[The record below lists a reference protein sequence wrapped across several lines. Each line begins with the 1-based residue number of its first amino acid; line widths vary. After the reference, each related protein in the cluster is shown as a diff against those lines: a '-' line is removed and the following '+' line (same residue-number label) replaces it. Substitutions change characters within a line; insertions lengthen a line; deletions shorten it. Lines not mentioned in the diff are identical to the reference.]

1 MTVDR
6 QKVLDAFAA
15 YIRPYDA
22 QDPKVS
28 LKIHH
33 TYRVAALCEQIGRSI
48 ALEGTA
54 LDLAWLCGMLHD
66 VGRFEQLRR
75 FGTFDD
81 SKSIDHARAGVQVL
95 FEQGHIRD
103 YLDDDSEDAMLR
115 TAVEWH
121 SAYRLPDGLDERT
134 VMYCNILRDA
144 DKIDILRVNVE
155 TPLEDIY
162 NVTTAELLASPVT
175 PAVQQAFY
183 EHHAVL
189 RSIKQHPAD
198 TCFGEHPPS
207 CRAGDAMS
215 YTLEVCV
222 DSAASAL
229 AAKRGGADRL
239 ELCADLIIGGTTP
252 SLALVR
258 QVKAETGLPVRAL
271 LRPRFGDFCYDRYEL
286 AQMAETA
293 AALVQA
299 GADGIVTGVLTPEG
313 ELDVDALR
321 PIYAAA
327 RTAAKAAGRP
337 VVCTLHRAFDVCK
350 DPFAALEAAKAL
362 NLGTILTSGQAA
374 SAPAGASL
382 LRRLV
387 EAAGPDLEILVGAGV
402 TPANLP
408 ALAAETGAHAFHMSG
423 KQVLDSRMTFR
434 REGVPMGLPGFSEF
448 EVWQTSEET
457 IRAARRVLNEL

>member
-1 MTVDR
+1 MIRRPPRSTLFPYTTLFRSDIVTVDR

-198 TCFGEHPPS
+198 HAVGHSSPRTAFTRKDTLLFPFHPHP
-207 CRAGDAMS
+207 CR
-215 YTLEVCV
+215 TLITAWGIAV
-222 DSAASAL
+222 SFARP
-229 AAKRGGADRL
+229 RGGMKKPRY
-239 ELCADLIIGGTTP
+239 E
-252 SLALVR
+252 
-258 QVKAETGLPVRAL
+258 PVR
-271 LRPRFGDFCYDRYEL
+271 F
-286 AQMAETA
+286 
-293 AALVQA
+293 
-299 GADGIVTGVLTPEG
+299 
-313 ELDVDALR
+313 
-321 PIYAAA
+321 
-327 RTAAKAAGRP
+327 
-337 VVCTLHRAFDVCK
+337 
-350 DPFAALEAAKAL
+350 
-362 NLGTILTSGQAA
+362 
-374 SAPAGASL
+374 
-382 LRRLV
+382 
-387 EAAGPDLEILVGAGV
+387 
-402 TPANLP
+402 
-408 ALAAETGAHAFHMSG
+408 
-423 KQVLDSRMTFR
+423 
-434 REGVPMGLPGFSEF
+434 
-448 EVWQTSEET
+448 
-457 IRAARRVLNEL
+457 

>member
-81 SKSIDHARAGVQVL
+81 SKSIDHARAGVQVS

-162 NVTTAELLASPVT
+162 
-175 PAVQQAFY
+175 AVG
-183 EHHAVL
+183 H
-189 RSIKQHPAD
+189 S
-198 TCFGEHPPS
+198 
-207 CRAGDAMS
+207 
-215 YTLEVCV
+215 
-222 DSAASAL
+222 
-229 AAKRGGADRL
+229 
-239 ELCADLIIGGTTP
+239 
-252 SLALVR
+252 SLV
-258 QVKAETGLPVRAL
+258 
-271 LRPRFGDFCYDRYEL
+271 YEL
-286 AQMAETA
+286 VYPESRCIVADQVWLWKLMDFKTHNPETA
-293 AALVQA
+293 TAFALMREHMHQW
-299 GADGIVTGVLTPEG
+299 
-313 ELDVDALR
+313 
-321 PIYAAA
+321 
-327 RTAAKAAGRP
+327 
-337 VVCTLHRAFDVCK
+337 
-350 DPFAALEAAKAL
+350 
-362 NLGTILTSGQAA
+362 
-374 SAPAGASL
+374 
-382 LRRLV
+382 
-387 EAAGPDLEILVGAGV
+387 
-402 TPANLP
+402 
-408 ALAAETGAHAFHMSG
+408 LAENT
-423 KQVLDSRMTFR
+423 
-434 REGVPMGLPGFSEF
+434 
-448 EVWQTSEET
+448 
-457 IRAARRVLNEL
+457 

>member
-198 TCFGEHPPS
+198 HAVGHS
-207 CRAGDAMS
+207 
-215 YTLEVCV
+215 
-222 DSAASAL
+222 
-229 AAKRGGADRL
+229 
-239 ELCADLIIGGTTP
+239 
-252 SLALVR
+252 SLV
-258 QVKAETGLPVRAL
+258 
-271 LRPRFGDFCYDRYEL
+271 YEL
-286 AQMAETA
+286 VYPESRCIVADQGWLWKLMDFKTHNPEIATAFALMREHMHQWLAENT
-293 AALVQA
+293 
-299 GADGIVTGVLTPEG
+299 
-313 ELDVDALR
+313 
-321 PIYAAA
+321 
-327 RTAAKAAGRP
+327 
-337 VVCTLHRAFDVCK
+337 
-350 DPFAALEAAKAL
+350 
-362 NLGTILTSGQAA
+362 
-374 SAPAGASL
+374 
-382 LRRLV
+382 
-387 EAAGPDLEILVGAGV
+387 
-402 TPANLP
+402 
-408 ALAAETGAHAFHMSG
+408 
-423 KQVLDSRMTFR
+423 
-434 REGVPMGLPGFSEF
+434 
-448 EVWQTSEET
+448 
-457 IRAARRVLNEL
+457 

>member
-175 PAVQQAFY
+175 PAVQQAY
-183 EHHAVL
+183 
-189 RSIKQHPAD
+189 
-198 TCFGEHPPS
+198 
-207 CRAGDAMS
+207 
-215 YTLEVCV
+215 Y
-222 DSAASAL
+222 
-229 AAKRGGADRL
+229 
-239 ELCADLIIGGTTP
+239 
-252 SLALVR
+252 
-258 QVKAETGLPVRAL
+258 
-271 LRPRFGDFCYDRYEL
+271 
-286 AQMAETA
+286 
-293 AALVQA
+293 
-299 GADGIVTGVLTPEG
+299 
-313 ELDVDALR
+313 
-321 PIYAAA
+321 
-327 RTAAKAAGRP
+327 
-337 VVCTLHRAFDVCK
+337 
-350 DPFAALEAAKAL
+350 
-362 NLGTILTSGQAA
+362 
-374 SAPAGASL
+374 
-382 LRRLV
+382 
-387 EAAGPDLEILVGAGV
+387 
-402 TPANLP
+402 
-408 ALAAETGAHAFHMSG
+408 
-423 KQVLDSRMTFR
+423 
-434 REGVPMGLPGFSEF
+434 
-448 EVWQTSEET
+448 
-457 IRAARRVLNEL
+457 

>member
-144 DKIDILRVNVE
+144 DKIDILRV
-155 TPLEDIY
+155 
-162 NVTTAELLASPVT
+162 
-175 PAVQQAFY
+175 
-183 EHHAVL
+183 
-189 RSIKQHPAD
+189 
-198 TCFGEHPPS
+198 
-207 CRAGDAMS
+207 
-215 YTLEVCV
+215 
-222 DSAASAL
+222 SACS
-229 AAKRGGADRL
+229 
-239 ELCADLIIGGTTP
+239 
-252 SLALVR
+252 
-258 QVKAETGLPVRAL
+258 
-271 LRPRFGDFCYDRYEL
+271 
-286 AQMAETA
+286 
-293 AALVQA
+293 
-299 GADGIVTGVLTPEG
+299 
-313 ELDVDALR
+313 
-321 PIYAAA
+321 
-327 RTAAKAAGRP
+327 RTAQVFRI
-337 VVCTLHRAFDVCK
+337 TR
-350 DPFAALEAAKAL
+350 
-362 NLGTILTSGQAA
+362 SA
-374 SAPAGASL
+374 SVGSSVKVKPLSASI
-382 LRRLV
+382 
-387 EAAGPDLEILVGAGV
+387 PIS
-402 TPANLP
+402 
-408 ALAAETGAHAFHMSG
+408 F
-423 KQVLDSRMTFR
+423 
-434 REGVPMGLPGFSEF
+434 
-448 EVWQTSEET
+448 
-457 IRAARRVLNEL
+457 

>member
-1 MTVDR
+1 LLLFAVCGAVPTDLCYNHSRIKTNQEMDIVTVDR

-183 EHHAVL
+183 AHHAVL
-189 RSIKQHPAD
+189 RSLKQHPAD
-198 TCFGEHPPS
+198 HAVGHS
-207 CRAGDAMS
+207 
-215 YTLEVCV
+215 
-222 DSAASAL
+222 
-229 AAKRGGADRL
+229 
-239 ELCADLIIGGTTP
+239 
-252 SLALVR
+252 SLV
-258 QVKAETGLPVRAL
+258 
-271 LRPRFGDFCYDRYEL
+271 YEL
-286 AQMAETA
+286 VYPESRCIVADQGWLWKLMDFKTHNPETA
-293 AALVQA
+293 TAFALMREHMHQW
-299 GADGIVTGVLTPEG
+299 
-313 ELDVDALR
+313 
-321 PIYAAA
+321 
-327 RTAAKAAGRP
+327 
-337 VVCTLHRAFDVCK
+337 
-350 DPFAALEAAKAL
+350 
-362 NLGTILTSGQAA
+362 
-374 SAPAGASL
+374 
-382 LRRLV
+382 
-387 EAAGPDLEILVGAGV
+387 
-402 TPANLP
+402 
-408 ALAAETGAHAFHMSG
+408 LAENT
-423 KQVLDSRMTFR
+423 
-434 REGVPMGLPGFSEF
+434 
-448 EVWQTSEET
+448 
-457 IRAARRVLNEL
+457 

>member
-121 SAYRLPDGLDERT
+121 SAYRLPDGLDKRT

-198 TCFGEHPPS
+198 HAVGHS
-207 CRAGDAMS
+207 
-215 YTLEVCV
+215 
-222 DSAASAL
+222 
-229 AAKRGGADRL
+229 
-239 ELCADLIIGGTTP
+239 
-252 SLALVR
+252 SLV
-258 QVKAETGLPVRAL
+258 
-271 LRPRFGDFCYDRYEL
+271 YEL
-286 AQMAETA
+286 VYPESRCIVADQGWLWKLMDFKTHC
-293 AALVQA
+293 LCPDA
-299 GADGIVTGVLTPEG
+299 GTHAPM
-313 ELDVDALR
+313 
-321 PIYAAA
+321 
-327 RTAAKAAGRP
+327 AGRE
-337 VVCTLHRAFDVCK
+337 H
-350 DPFAALEAAKAL
+350 
-362 NLGTILTSGQAA
+362 LT
-374 SAPAGASL
+374 
-382 LRRLV
+382 
-387 EAAGPDLEILVGAGV
+387 D
-402 TPANLP
+402 
-408 ALAAETGAHAFHMSG
+408 
-423 KQVLDSRMTFR
+423 K
-434 REGVPMGLPGFSEF
+434 
-448 EVWQTSEET
+448 
-457 IRAARRVLNEL
+457 

>member
-1 MTVDR
+1 MT
-6 QKVLDAFAA
+6 
-15 YIRPYDA
+15 
-22 QDPKVS
+22 
-28 LKIHH
+28 
-33 TYRVAALCEQIGRSI
+33 
-48 ALEGTA
+48 
-54 LDLAWLCGMLHD
+54 
-66 VGRFEQLRR
+66 
-75 FGTFDD
+75 
-81 SKSIDHARAGVQVL
+81 
-95 FEQGHIRD
+95 
-103 YLDDDSEDAMLR
+103 
-115 TAVEWH
+115 
-121 SAYRLPDGLDERT
+121 
-134 VMYCNILRDA
+134 
-144 DKIDILRVNVE
+144 
-155 TPLEDIY
+155 
-162 NVTTAELLASPVT
+162 
-175 PAVQQAFY
+175 
-183 EHHAVL
+183 
-189 RSIKQHPAD
+189 
-198 TCFGEHPPS
+198 
-207 CRAGDAMS
+207 

-222 DSAASAL
+222 DSVASAL

-258 QVKAETGLPVRAL
+258 QVKAET
-271 LRPRFGDFCYDRYEL
+271 
-286 AQMAETA
+286 A

-313 ELDVDALR
+313 ELDVDALH

-327 RTAAKAAGRP
+327 RAAAKAAGRP

>member
-54 LDLAWLCGMLHD
+54 LDLAWLCGILHD
-66 VGRFEQLRR
+66 DGRFEQLRR

-121 SAYRLPDGLDERT
+121 SAYRLPDGLDERP

-198 TCFGEHPPS
+198 HAVGHS
-207 CRAGDAMS
+207 
-215 YTLEVCV
+215 
-222 DSAASAL
+222 
-229 AAKRGGADRL
+229 
-239 ELCADLIIGGTTP
+239 
-252 SLALVR
+252 SLV
-258 QVKAETGLPVRAL
+258 
-271 LRPRFGDFCYDRYEL
+271 YEL
-286 AQMAETA
+286 VYPESRCI
-293 AALVQA
+293 V
-299 GADGIVTGVLTPEG
+299 ADQGWLW
-313 ELDVDALR
+313 
-321 PIYAAA
+321 
-327 RTAAKAAGRP
+327 K
-337 VVCTLHRAFDVCK
+337 
-350 DPFAALEAAKAL
+350 
-362 NLGTILTSGQAA
+362 
-374 SAPAGASL
+374 
-382 LRRLV
+382 
-387 EAAGPDLEILVGAGV
+387 LVG
-402 TPANLP
+402 L
-408 ALAAETGAHAFHMSG
+408 
-423 KQVLDSRMTFR
+423 
-434 REGVPMGLPGFSEF
+434 
-448 EVWQTSEET
+448 
-457 IRAARRVLNEL
+457 

>member
-198 TCFGEHPPS
+198 HAVERFLTNIRRAHHLWSMSKVPILLVHNVVS
-207 CRAGDAMS
+207 CRWS
-215 YTLEVCV
+215 
-222 DSAASAL
+222 S
-229 AAKRGGADRL
+229 RL
-239 ELCADLIIGGTTP
+239 RLINR
-252 SLALVR
+252 AY
-258 QVKAETGLPVRAL
+258 GLPRK
-271 LRPRFGDFCYDRYEL
+271 PRL
-286 AQMAETA
+286 
-293 AALVQA
+293 
-299 GADGIVTGVLTPEG
+299 
-313 ELDVDALR
+313 
-321 PIYAAA
+321 
-327 RTAAKAAGRP
+327 
-337 VVCTLHRAFDVCK
+337 
-350 DPFAALEAAKAL
+350 
-362 NLGTILTSGQAA
+362 
-374 SAPAGASL
+374 
-382 LRRLV
+382 
-387 EAAGPDLEILVGAGV
+387 
-402 TPANLP
+402 
-408 ALAAETGAHAFHMSG
+408 
-423 KQVLDSRMTFR
+423 
-434 REGVPMGLPGFSEF
+434 
-448 EVWQTSEET
+448 
-457 IRAARRVLNEL
+457 

>member
-144 DKIDILRVNVE
+144 DKIDILRV
-155 TPLEDIY
+155 
-162 NVTTAELLASPVT
+162 
-175 PAVQQAFY
+175 
-183 EHHAVL
+183 L

-198 TCFGEHPPS
+198 HAVGHS
-207 CRAGDAMS
+207 
-215 YTLEVCV
+215 
-222 DSAASAL
+222 
-229 AAKRGGADRL
+229 
-239 ELCADLIIGGTTP
+239 
-252 SLALVR
+252 SLV
-258 QVKAETGLPVRAL
+258 
-271 LRPRFGDFCYDRYEL
+271 YEL
-286 AQMAETA
+286 VYPESRCIVADQGWLWKLMDFKTHNPETA
-293 AALVQA
+293 TAFALMREHMHQW
-299 GADGIVTGVLTPEG
+299 
-313 ELDVDALR
+313 
-321 PIYAAA
+321 
-327 RTAAKAAGRP
+327 
-337 VVCTLHRAFDVCK
+337 
-350 DPFAALEAAKAL
+350 
-362 NLGTILTSGQAA
+362 
-374 SAPAGASL
+374 
-382 LRRLV
+382 
-387 EAAGPDLEILVGAGV
+387 
-402 TPANLP
+402 
-408 ALAAETGAHAFHMSG
+408 LAENT
-423 KQVLDSRMTFR
+423 
-434 REGVPMGLPGFSEF
+434 
-448 EVWQTSEET
+448 
-457 IRAARRVLNEL
+457 

>member
-1 MTVDR
+1 MDIVTVDR

-81 SKSIDHARAGVQVL
+81 SKSIDHAHAGVQVL

-183 EHHAVL
+183 E
-189 RSIKQHPAD
+189 AD
-198 TCFGEHPPS
+198 LVC
-207 CRAGDAMS
+207 
-215 YTLEVCV
+215 CV
-222 DSAASAL
+222 DFESTFAGS
-229 AAKRGGADRL
+229 RL
-239 ELCADLIIGGTTP
+239 SWAPRMTT
-252 SLALVR
+252 
-258 QVKAETGLPVRAL
+258 
-271 LRPRFGDFCYDRYEL
+271 C
-286 AQMAETA
+286 
-293 AALVQA
+293 
-299 GADGIVTGVLTPEG
+299 
-313 ELDVDALR
+313 
-321 PIYAAA
+321 
-327 RTAAKAAGRP
+327 RT
-337 VVCTLHRAFDVCK
+337 
-350 DPFAALEAAKAL
+350 
-362 NLGTILTSGQAA
+362 TSGITTRIALP
-374 SAPAGASL
+374 SAF
-382 LRRLV
+382 
-387 EAAGPDLEILVGAGV
+387 I
-402 TPANLP
+402 
-408 ALAAETGAHAFHMSG
+408 
-423 KQVLDSRMTFR
+423 FR
-434 REGVPMGLPGFSEF
+434 RML
-448 EVWQTSEET
+448 
-457 IRAARRVLNEL
+457 

>member
-48 ALEGTA
+48 ALEGTALEGTA

-198 TCFGEHPPS
+198 HAVGHS
-207 CRAGDAMS
+207 
-215 YTLEVCV
+215 
-222 DSAASAL
+222 
-229 AAKRGGADRL
+229 
-239 ELCADLIIGGTTP
+239 
-252 SLALVR
+252 SLV
-258 QVKAETGLPVRAL
+258 
-271 LRPRFGDFCYDRYEL
+271 YEL
-286 AQMAETA
+286 VYPESRCIVADQGWLWKLMDFKTRNPETA
-293 AALVQA
+293 TAFALMRKHMHQW
-299 GADGIVTGVLTPEG
+299 
-313 ELDVDALR
+313 
-321 PIYAAA
+321 
-327 RTAAKAAGRP
+327 
-337 VVCTLHRAFDVCK
+337 
-350 DPFAALEAAKAL
+350 
-362 NLGTILTSGQAA
+362 
-374 SAPAGASL
+374 
-382 LRRLV
+382 
-387 EAAGPDLEILVGAGV
+387 
-402 TPANLP
+402 
-408 ALAAETGAHAFHMSG
+408 LAENT
-423 KQVLDSRMTFR
+423 
-434 REGVPMGLPGFSEF
+434 
-448 EVWQTSEET
+448 
-457 IRAARRVLNEL
+457 

>member
-134 VMYCNILRDA
+134 TTGHSRIWEVARGDIHEHDLDPRDLGIPLAELSDLIGGSAEHHGNILRRTLA
-144 DKIDILRVNVE
+144 GSMAPVRDIL
-155 TPLEDIY
+155 
-162 NVTTAELLASPVT
+162 
-175 PAVQQAFY
+175 
-183 EHHAVL
+183 L
-189 RSIKQHPAD
+189 RK
-198 TCFGEHPPS
+198 
-207 CRAGDAMS
+207 
-215 YTLEVCV
+215 
-222 DSAASAL
+222 
-229 AAKRGGADRL
+229 
-239 ELCADLIIGGTTP
+239 
-252 SLALVR
+252 
-258 QVKAETGLPVRAL
+258 
-271 LRPRFGDFCYDRYEL
+271 
-286 AQMAETA
+286 
-293 AALVQA
+293 
-299 GADGIVTGVLTPEG
+299 
-313 ELDVDALR
+313 
-321 PIYAAA
+321 AAA
-327 RTAAKAAGRP
+327 RLAA
-337 VVCTLHRAFDVCK
+337 
-350 DPFAALEAAKAL
+350 
-362 NLGTILTSGQAA
+362 Q
-374 SAPAGASL
+374 
-382 LRRLV
+382 LRRCCMARIHPTRSALIPARTRASPTGPTPTWSTARPGSRFAKTAPTLT
-387 EAAGPDLEILVGAGV
+387 EA
-402 TPANLP
+402 
-408 ALAAETGAHAFHMSG
+408 HS
-423 KQVLDSRMTFR
+423 
-434 REGVPMGLPGFSEF
+434 
-448 EVWQTSEET
+448 
-457 IRAARRVLNEL
+457 